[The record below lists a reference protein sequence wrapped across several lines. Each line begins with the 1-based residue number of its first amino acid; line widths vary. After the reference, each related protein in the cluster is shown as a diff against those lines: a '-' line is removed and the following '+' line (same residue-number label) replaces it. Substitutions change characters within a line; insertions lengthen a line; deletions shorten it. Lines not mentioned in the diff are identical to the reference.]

1 MPRYEKDVTIED
13 PDRDRGKVFHLREMS
28 ATQGE
33 RWAIRALQAAARAG
47 VDIPEHVIAQGM
59 AAVAA
64 VGIRG
69 LMASPFYELE
79 PLLDEMFACIT
90 VKPDRA
96 NPDVSRALVEDDI
109 EEIRTR
115 ITLRFEVLKLHTD
128 FSQAGV
134 PSK

>member
-13 PDRDRGKVFHLREMS
+13 PGRDRGKVFHLREMS

-33 RWAIRALQAAARAG
+33 RWAIRALQGASRAG
-47 VDIPEHVIAQGM
+47 INIPPEIVAQGM
-59 AAVAA
+59 MAVAA
-64 VGIRG
+64 VSIQG
-69 LMASPFYELE
+69 LMAAPFYEVE
-79 PLLDEMFACIT
+79 PLLDEMFSCIT
-90 VKPDRA
+90 FKP
-96 NPDVSRALVEDDI
+96 NPDVTRALVEDDI

-128 FSQAGV
+128 FSQAGA